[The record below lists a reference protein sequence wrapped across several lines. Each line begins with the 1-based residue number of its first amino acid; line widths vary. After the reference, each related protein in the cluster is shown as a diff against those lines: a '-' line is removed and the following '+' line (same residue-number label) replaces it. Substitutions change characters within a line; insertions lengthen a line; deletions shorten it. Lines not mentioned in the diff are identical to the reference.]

1 MTEPDEALLY
11 ARERAKR
18 RFSALSTAGRAIC
31 AQIDAGKH
39 DGKLEV
45 AEAQAYRAGQ
55 SASAE
60 RIKALE
66 EDARYMPELL
76 AALEAALQPGYTPWV
91 QAARALVAKVRSQH
105 AARNPLKEAD
115 Q

>member
-1 MTEPDEALLY
+1 MTEPDEP
-11 ARERAKR
+11 
-18 RFSALSTAGRAIC
+18 
-31 AQIDAGKH
+31 
-39 DGKLEV
+39 
-45 AEAQAYRAGQ
+45 QAYRAGQ
-55 SASAE
+55 AASAE

-91 QAARALVAKVRSQH
+91 QTARALVAKVRSQH
-105 AARNPLKEAD
+105 AARNPLKETD